1 MTATAIAPAPSTPT
15 TPQLALWCSEFGA
28 SYTERND
35 LERPA
40 RVDSFR
46 TILAGLDVTHA
57 LEVGCNVGWNLRYLR
72 TLGVPRVWGI
82 EPQRFAVARARARD
96 PELDVFE
103 GTAFDLPFKDRQFD
117 LVFTSGVLIHI
128 DPAQLPVALAEMART
143 SRRYL
148 LTIEYDA
155 DREQALDYRGHT
167 GALWKRD
174 HASAVA
180 AACPGFERIR
190 TGALSPAEG
199 YDDCTFHVFARA
211 SAT

>member
-1 MTATAIAPAPSTPT
+1 MTAPAPAPSAAD
-15 TPQLALWCSEFGA
+15 TPQLALWRSEFGA
-28 SYTERND
+28 SYTVRND

-40 RVDSFR
+40 RVESLR
-46 TILAGLDVTHA
+46 MILAGLPVTHA

-128 DPAQLPVALAEMART
+128 GPTQLATALGEMARC
-143 SRRYL
+143 SRRYVM
-148 LTIEYDA
+148 TIEYDDA
-155 DREQALDYRGHT
+155 REIEIDYRGHA

-174 HASAVA
+174 HAA
-180 AACPGFERIR
+180 AIAAHCPGFVRIR
-190 TGALSPAEG
+190 TGFLRPADG
-199 YDDCTFHVFARA
+199 YDDCTYHVFERA
-211 SAT
+211 STP